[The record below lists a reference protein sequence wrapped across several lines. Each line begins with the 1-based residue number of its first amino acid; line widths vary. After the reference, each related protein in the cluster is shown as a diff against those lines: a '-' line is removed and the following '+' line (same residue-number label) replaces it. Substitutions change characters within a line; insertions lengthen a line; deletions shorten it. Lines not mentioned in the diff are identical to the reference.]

1 MTKLDEKIWLSEL
14 HFVATFLHPST
25 KSLSVSA
32 DSVVYRLNINRILM
46 KSIAPNERKRVMD
59 SVRQLFITLG
69 INDEV
74 GKEENR
80 SADST
85 NQPNSMQKKVK
96 KQTKKQRIGLD
107 VHNILQSYDADN
119 YAENLDDDHDEV
131 DQYFKMK
138 LSIKENESILQWWK
152 DRTLLFPR

>member
-1 MTKLDEKIWLSEL
+1 
-14 HFVATFLHPST
+14 
-25 KSLSVSA
+25 
-32 DSVVYRLNINRILM
+32 M